1 MAAEAAEVAE
11 QPGHSAKKTSL
22 TFQNTKINKSASVL
36 LAVEKVVLS
45 FLDFYLVILFD
56 WVFERVLIVAV
67 GILKGYDQLMNLV
80 LDNVEE
86 HLRGT

>member
-1 MAAEAAEVAE
+1 MAAEAAEAAE
-11 QPGHSAKKTSL
+11 QLVHNAKKTSL
-22 TFQNTKINKSASVL
+22 TFQNTKINKSASVS

-45 FLDFYLVILFD
+45 FLAFYLFIFFD

>member
-1 MAAEAAEVAE
+1 MAE
-11 QPGHSAKKTSL
+11 QRGHNAKKTSL
-22 TFQNTKINKSASVL
+22 TFQNTKINKSASVS
-36 LAVEKVVLS
+36 LAVEKVILS
-45 FLDFYLVILFD
+45 FLALYLFMIFN